1 MRGTCMDEQLIHTK
15 FGIRLNKE
23 QVDNIDKLC
32 RTYMDK
38 WHTVPNPMKYRFLD
52 YDTIVNTLNL
62 MIETGDNFAKAYM
75 QLYFDDIRE
84 RYDFNI
90 HRYKSIY

>member
-1 MRGTCMDEQLIHTK
+1 MNEQLILTK

-23 QVDNIDKLC
+23 QISNIDKLC
-32 RTYMDK
+32 QAYIEK
-38 WHTVPNPMKYRFLD
+38 WQTIPNVVRYRFLD
-52 YDTIVNTLNL
+52 YDTIVNTLNR

-90 HRYKSIY
+90 YRDKSIY